1 MLKLKRYLKP
11 YIALFLGAI
20 ILLFGQALLE
30 LTLPN
35 YMSDIVNVGLQQGGI
50 TYSAPDAIDAQSMQ
64 LMQLFMSEEDRAT
77 IDGVYTQLSEGE
89 QLTELQ
95 KTFPKL
101 QSGDY
106 ALIEEHAGGIDG
118 AFSRASYALVQAMET
133 IFGQSEMGAIFGQS
147 EQSIGSVS
155 AEADSESSS
164 EGTVDMTVLHQLVPL
179 LQNEEMLS
187 SEVKDAIDSAIQTAA
202 VTPESM
208 ISQTGP
214 VMVKSIYQVLGAD
227 TDSIQ
232 TTYILIDGLK
242 MLGLTVLLTGCAIGA
257 GFCLARLGAGVGRD
271 LRRDV
276 FAKVTYFNNNE
287 MDQFSTASLI
297 TRSTND
303 ITQIQNFLSMGL
315 RMMCFAPIMGFGGL
329 IMGLSKCVSL
339 AWVLAL
345 ALIIML
351 GLILILFAVALPRFK
366 KMQKLV
372 DRLNLVSR
380 EELSGIMVVRAFA
393 NQSFMQ
399 KRFDTANRDLTS
411 NTLFVNR
418 AMATMM
424 PVMTLV
430 MNGISLL
437 IVWFGGKQIEQ
448 SNLQVGDMMAFIQY
462 AMHVIMSFL
471 FISMMFIMVPR
482 ASVSADRINEVLETE
497 SSVQDKPDA
506 KHLGSDFKGVV
517 EFQDVSFR
525 YEGADADVLEHVSF
539 TARPG
544 QTTAFIGSTGSG
556 KSTLI
561 NLIPR
566 FYDATGG
573 RVLVDGI
580 DVRDIPQQE
589 LRDKIGYVPQKGLL
603 FSGTIATNLRYGD
616 ENAPDELLQQSAD
629 IAQATEFISEL
640 EKGFDTEISQGGTN
654 VSGGQRQRLSI
665 ARALVKKAPIYIFDD
680 TFSALDFKTDAKLR
694 QALKGYTENATV
706 FIVAQRVS
714 TIMQAEQIVVL
725 DEGRVVGIGTHRE
738 LLENCK
744 TYREIAQSQLS
755 KEELA

>member
-101 QSGDY
+101 QPGDY

-118 AFSRASYALVQAMET
+118 AFSRASYALVQTMESMAAQS
-133 IFGQSEMGAIFGQS
+133 GQSAPSGSSTEGTIDLSAVGQLLS
-147 EQSIGSVS
+147 VLQNPAMQDTIEQS
-155 AEADSESSS
+155 
-164 EGTVDMTVLHQLVPL
+164 
-179 LQNEEMLS
+179 
-187 SEVKDAIDSAIQTAA
+187 IQTAA

-214 VMVKSIYQVLGAD
+214 VLVKSFYKVLGAD
-227 TDSIQ
+227 TDAIQ
-232 TTYILIDGLK
+232 TNYIIMDGLK
-242 MLGLTVLLTGCAIGA
+242 MLGLTVLLTCCAIGA

-276 FAKVTYFNNNE
+276 FARVTYFNNNE

-315 RMMCFAPIMGFGGL
+315 RMMCFAPIMGLGGL

-366 KMQKLV
+366 RMQKLV

-399 KRFDTANRDLTS
+399 KRFDSANRDLTD

-430 MNGISLL
+430 MNGISLM

-482 ASVSADRINEVLETE
+482 ASVSADRINEILETE
-497 SSVQDKPDA
+497 SSVKDKPDA
-506 KHLGSDFKGVV
+506 RHLSSDFKGVV

-566 FYDATGG
+566 FYDVTGG
-573 RVLVDGI
+573 RVLVDGV
-580 DVRDIPQQE
+580 DVRDIPQKE

-616 ENAPDELLQQSAD
+616 EDAPDELLGQSAD

-680 TFSALDFKTDAKLR
+680 TFSALDFKTDARLR

-714 TIMQAEQIVVL
+714 TIMHAEQIVVL
-725 DEGRVVGIGTHRE
+725 DEGRVVGVGTHRE
-738 LLENCK
+738 LLQNCE

>member
-101 QSGDY
+101 QPGDY

-118 AFSRASYALVQAMET
+118 AFSRASYALVQAME
-133 IFGQSEMGAIFGQS
+133 AIAGQS
-147 EQSIGSVS
+147 EQSIGAIST
-155 AEADSESSS
+155 ETDSESSS
-164 EGTVDMTVLHQLVPL
+164 EGTVDMAALHQLLPL

-187 SEVKDAIDSAIQTAA
+187 AEVKDAIDSAIQAAA
-202 VTPESM
+202 VTPESL

-214 VMVKSIYQVLGAD
+214 VMVKSIYQFLGAD
-227 TDSIQ
+227 TDAIQ
-232 TTYILIDGLK
+232 TNYIIVDGLK

-257 GFCLARLGAGVGRD
+257 GFCLAQLGAGVGRD

-276 FAKVTYFNNNE
+276 FARVTYFNNNE
-287 MDQFSTASLI
+287 MDGFSTASLI

-303 ITQIQNFLSMGL
+303 ITQVQNFLSMGL
-315 RMMCFAPIMGFGGL
+315 RMMCFAPIMGLGGL

-366 KMQKLV
+366 RMQKLV

-399 KRFDTANRDLTS
+399 KRFDSANRDLTD

-430 MNGISLL
+430 MNGISLM

-482 ASVSADRINEVLETE
+482 ASVSADRINEILETE
-497 SSVQDKPDA
+497 SSVKDKPDA
-506 KHLGSDFKGVV
+506 RHLSSDFKGVV

-566 FYDATGG
+566 FYDVTGG
-573 RVLVDGI
+573 RVLVDGV
-580 DVRDIPQQE
+580 DVRDIPQKE

-616 ENAPDELLQQSAD
+616 EDAPDELLGQSAD

-680 TFSALDFKTDAKLR
+680 TFSALDFKTDARLR

-714 TIMQAEQIVVL
+714 TIMHAEQIVVL

-738 LLENCK
+738 LLQNCE

>member
-11 YIALFLGAI
+11 YIALLLGAI
-20 ILLFGQALLE
+20 AFLFGQAMLE

-50 TYSAPDAIDAQSMQ
+50 TQSAPEAIDQQSMAM
-64 LMQLFMSEEDRAT
+64 MQMFMSEEDRQAVNGT
-77 IDGVYTQLSEGE
+77 YIQLEEGE

-95 KTFPKL
+95 KTYPNLKA
-101 QSGDY
+101 GDY
-106 ALIEEHAGGIDG
+106 ALIEHPAEGING
-118 AFSRASYALVQAMET
+118 AFSRASYALVSLVEEVNAQQE
-133 IFGQSEMGAIFGQS
+133 
-147 EQSIGSVS
+147 GSGDMQEVLS
-155 AEADSESSS
+155 NLSTLMMQP
-164 EGTVDMTVLHQLVPL
+164 EGMQMI
-179 LQNEEMLS
+179 Q
-187 SEVKDAIDSAIQTAA
+187 DAIDEAA

-214 VMVKSIYQVLGAD
+214 VMVKSFYQKLGAD
-227 TDSIQ
+227 TDAIQ
-232 TTYILIDGLK
+232 TNYIIKDGLK

-257 GFCLARLGAGVGRD
+257 GFCLARMGAGVGRD

-276 FAKVTYFNNNE
+276 FAKVTYFNNSE

-315 RMMCFAPIMGFGGL
+315 RMMCFAPIMGIGGI
-329 IMGLSKCVSL
+329 IMGLSTCVSL

-345 ALIIML
+345 ALIVML
-351 GLILILFAVALPRFK
+351 GLIVTLFSVALPRFK
-366 KMQKLV
+366 KMQSLIDK
-372 DRLNLVSR
+372 LNLVSR

-399 KRFDTANRDLTS
+399 QRFDKANKDLTS

-424 PVMTLV
+424 PAMMFV

-437 IVWFGGKQIEQ
+437 IVWFGGKQIAE

-482 ASVSADRINEVLETE
+482 ASVSADRISEILETKNK
-497 SSVQDKPDA
+497 VDDPAQPRHFDGKV
-506 KHLGSDFKGVV
+506 KGLV
-517 EFQDVSFR
+517 EFKNVSFR
-525 YEGADADVLEHVSF
+525 YDGADADVLENISF

-544 QTTAFIGSTGSG
+544 ETTAFIGSTGSG

-566 FYDATGG
+566 FYDATKGSITI
-573 RVLVDGI
+573 DGI
-580 DVRDIPQQE
+580 DVRELNQQE
-589 LRDKIGYVPQKGLL
+589 LRDNIGYVPQKGLL
-603 FSGTIATNLRYGD
+603 FSGTIASNLRYGD
-616 ENAPDELLQQSAD
+616 ENAPMEELEKSAEV
-629 IAQATEFISEL
+629 AQATEFISEL
-640 EKGFDTEISQGGTN
+640 ENGFDTEISQGGTN

-694 QALKGYTENATV
+694 KALKTYTENSTV

-725 DEGRVVGIGTHRE
+725 DEGRIVGIGKHQD
-738 LLENCK
+738 LLKNCS
-744 TYREIAQSQLS
+744 TYREIAESQLS

>member
-118 AFSRASYALVQAMET
+118 AFSRASYALVQTMESMAAQS
-133 IFGQSEMGAIFGQS
+133 GQSAPSGSSTEGTIDLSAVGQLLS
-147 EQSIGSVS
+147 MLQNPAMQDTIEQSI
-155 AEADSESSS
+155 
-164 EGTVDMTVLHQLVPL
+164 
-179 LQNEEMLS
+179 
-187 SEVKDAIDSAIQTAA
+187 QTAT
-202 VTPESM
+202 VTPESL

-214 VMVKSIYQVLGAD
+214 VLVKSFYKVLGAD
-227 TDSIQ
+227 TDAIQ
-232 TTYILIDGLK
+232 TNYIIMDGLK
-242 MLGLTVLLTGCAIGA
+242 MLGLTVLLTCCAIGA
-257 GFCLARLGAGVGRD
+257 GFCLAQLGAGVGRD

-276 FAKVTYFNNNE
+276 FARVTYFNNNE

-315 RMMCFAPIMGFGGL
+315 RMMCFAPIMGLGGL

-366 KMQKLV
+366 RMQKLV

-399 KRFDTANRDLTS
+399 KRFDSANRDLTD

-430 MNGISLL
+430 MNGISLM

-482 ASVSADRINEVLETE
+482 ASVSADRINEILETE
-497 SSVQDKPDA
+497 SSVKDKPDA
-506 KHLGSDFKGVV
+506 RHLGSDFKGVV

-566 FYDATGG
+566 FYDVTGG
-573 RVLVDGI
+573 RVLVDGV
-580 DVRDIPQQE
+580 DVRDIPQKE

-616 ENAPDELLQQSAD
+616 EDAPDELLQQSAD

-680 TFSALDFKTDAKLR
+680 TFSALDFKTDARLR

-714 TIMQAEQIVVL
+714 TIMHAEQIVVL

-738 LLENCK
+738 LLQNCE

>member
-50 TYSAPDAIDAQSMQ
+50 TYSAPEAIDAQSMQ

-118 AFSRASYALVQAMET
+118 AFSRASYALVQTMESMAAQS
-133 IFGQSEMGAIFGQS
+133 GQSAPSGSSTEGTIDLSAVGQLLS
-147 EQSIGSVS
+147 MLQNPAMQDTIEQS
-155 AEADSESSS
+155 
-164 EGTVDMTVLHQLVPL
+164 
-179 LQNEEMLS
+179 
-187 SEVKDAIDSAIQTAA
+187 IQTAA

-214 VMVKSIYQVLGAD
+214 VMVKSIYQLLGAD
-227 TDSIQ
+227 TDAIQ
-232 TTYILIDGLK
+232 TNYIIMDGLK
-242 MLGLTVLLTGCAIGA
+242 MLGLTVLLTCCAIGA
-257 GFCLARLGAGVGRD
+257 GFCLAQLGAGVGRD

-276 FAKVTYFNNNE
+276 FARVTYFNNNE

-315 RMMCFAPIMGFGGL
+315 RMMCFAPIMGLGGL

-366 KMQKLV
+366 RMQKLV

-399 KRFDTANRDLTS
+399 KRFDSANRDLTD

-430 MNGISLL
+430 MNGISLM

-482 ASVSADRINEVLETE
+482 ASVSADRINEILETE
-497 SSVQDKPDA
+497 SSVKDKPDA
-506 KHLGSDFKGVV
+506 RHLGSDFKGVV

-566 FYDATGG
+566 FYDVTGG
-573 RVLVDGI
+573 RVLVDGV
-580 DVRDIPQQE
+580 DVRDIPQKE
-589 LRDKIGYVPQKGLL
+589 LRDHIGYVPQKGLL

-616 ENAPDELLQQSAD
+616 EDAPDELLGQSAD

-680 TFSALDFKTDAKLR
+680 TFSALDFKTDARLR

-714 TIMQAEQIVVL
+714 TIMHAEQIVVL

-738 LLENCK
+738 LLQNCE

>member
-50 TYSAPDAIDAQSMQ
+50 TYSAPEAIDAQSMQ
-64 LMQLFMSEEDRAT
+64 LMQLFMSEEDRET
-77 IDGVYTQLSEGE
+77 VEGVYAALSEGE

-118 AFSRASYALVQAMET
+118 AFSRASYALVQAME
-133 IFGQSEMGAIFGQS
+133 AIAGQS
-147 EQSIGSVS
+147 EQSIGAIST
-155 AEADSESSS
+155 ETDSESSS
-164 EGTVDMTVLHQLVPL
+164 EGTVDMAALHQLLPL

-187 SEVKDAIDSAIQTAA
+187 AEVKDAIDSAIQTAA
-202 VTPESM
+202 VTPESL

-214 VMVKSIYQVLGAD
+214 VMVKSIYQFLGAD
-227 TDSIQ
+227 TDAIQ
-232 TTYILIDGLK
+232 TNYIIVDGLK

-257 GFCLARLGAGVGRD
+257 GFCLAQLGAGVGRD

-276 FAKVTYFNNNE
+276 FARVTYFNNNE

-303 ITQIQNFLSMGL
+303 ITQVQNFLSMGL
-315 RMMCFAPIMGFGGL
+315 RMMCFAPIMGLGGL

-366 KMQKLV
+366 RMQKLV

-399 KRFDTANRDLTS
+399 KRFDSANRDLTD

-430 MNGISLL
+430 MNGISLM

-482 ASVSADRINEVLETE
+482 ASVSADRINEILETE
-497 SSVQDKPDA
+497 SSVKDKPDA
-506 KHLGSDFKGVV
+506 RHLGSDFKGVV

-566 FYDATGG
+566 FYDVTGG
-573 RVLVDGI
+573 RVLVDGV
-580 DVRDIPQQE
+580 DVRDIPQKE

-616 ENAPDELLQQSAD
+616 EDAPDELLGQSAD

-680 TFSALDFKTDAKLR
+680 TFSALDFKTDARLR

-714 TIMQAEQIVVL
+714 TIMHAEQIVVL

-738 LLENCK
+738 LLQNCE

>member
-118 AFSRASYALVQAMET
+118 AFSRASYALVQTMESMAAQS
-133 IFGQSEMGAIFGQS
+133 GQSAPSGSSTEGTIDLSAVGQLLS
-147 EQSIGSVS
+147 MLQNPAMQDTIEQS
-155 AEADSESSS
+155 
-164 EGTVDMTVLHQLVPL
+164 
-179 LQNEEMLS
+179 
-187 SEVKDAIDSAIQTAA
+187 IQTAA
-202 VTPESM
+202 VTPESL

-214 VMVKSIYQVLGAD
+214 VLVKSFYKVLGAD
-227 TDSIQ
+227 TDAIQ
-232 TTYILIDGLK
+232 TNYILGDGLK
-242 MLGLTVLLTGCAIGA
+242 MLGLTVLLTCCAIGA
-257 GFCLARLGAGVGRD
+257 GFCLAQLGAGVGRD

-276 FAKVTYFNNNE
+276 FARVTYFNNNE

-303 ITQIQNFLSMGL
+303 ITQVQNFLSMGL
-315 RMMCFAPIMGFGGL
+315 RMMCFAPIMGLGGL

-366 KMQKLV
+366 RMQKLV

-399 KRFDTANRDLTS
+399 KRFDSANRDLTD

-430 MNGISLL
+430 MNGISLM

-482 ASVSADRINEVLETE
+482 ASVSADRINEILETE
-497 SSVQDKPDA
+497 SSVKDKPDA
-506 KHLGSDFKGVV
+506 RHLGSDFKGVV

-556 KSTLI
+556 KPTLI

-566 FYDATGG
+566 FYDVTGG
-573 RVLVDGI
+573 AILLNGY
-580 DVRDIPQQE
+580 DVKQFTRKD
-589 LRDKIGYVPQKGLL
+589 LRDSFGMVLQDTWLYND
-603 FSGTIATNLRYGD
+603 TIR
-616 ENAPDELLQQSAD
+616 
-629 IAQATEFISEL
+629 
-640 EKGFDTEISQGGTN
+640 
-654 VSGGQRQRLSI
+654 
-665 ARALVKKAPIYIFDD
+665 
-680 TFSALDFKTDAKLR
+680 
-694 QALKGYTENATV
+694 
-706 FIVAQRVS
+706 
-714 TIMQAEQIVVL
+714 
-725 DEGRVVGIGTHRE
+725 
-738 LLENCK
+738 
-744 TYREIAQSQLS
+744 
-755 KEELA
+755 

>member
-101 QSGDY
+101 QPGDY

-118 AFSRASYALVQAMET
+118 AFSRASYALVQTMESMAAQS
-133 IFGQSEMGAIFGQS
+133 GQSAPSGSSTEGTIDLSAVGQLLS
-147 EQSIGSVS
+147 VLQNPAMQDTIEQS
-155 AEADSESSS
+155 
-164 EGTVDMTVLHQLVPL
+164 
-179 LQNEEMLS
+179 
-187 SEVKDAIDSAIQTAA
+187 IQTAA

-214 VMVKSIYQVLGAD
+214 VLVKSFYKVLGAD
-227 TDSIQ
+227 TDAIQ
-232 TTYILIDGLK
+232 TNYIIVDGLK
-242 MLGLTVLLTGCAIGA
+242 MLGLTVLLTCCAIGA

-303 ITQIQNFLSMGL
+303 ITQVQNFLSMGL
-315 RMMCFAPIMGFGGL
+315 RMMCFAPIMGLGGL

-366 KMQKLV
+366 RMQKLV

-399 KRFDTANRDLTS
+399 KRFDSANRDLTD

-424 PVMTLV
+424 PVMMLV
-430 MNGISLL
+430 MNGISLM

-482 ASVSADRINEVLETE
+482 ASVSADRINEILETE

-506 KHLGSDFKGVV
+506 RHLGSDFKGVV

-566 FYDATGG
+566 FYDVTGG
-573 RVLVDGI
+573 RVLVDGV
-580 DVRDIPQQE
+580 DVRDIPQKE

-616 ENAPDELLQQSAD
+616 EDAPDELLGQSAD

-680 TFSALDFKTDAKLR
+680 TFSALDFKTDARLR

-714 TIMQAEQIVVL
+714 TIMHAEQIVVL

-738 LLENCK
+738 LLQNCE

>member
-106 ALIEEHAGGIDG
+106 ALIEERAGGIDG
-118 AFSRASYALVQAMET
+118 AFSRASYALVQAME
-133 IFGQSEMGAIFGQS
+133 AIAGQS
-147 EQSIGSVS
+147 EQSIGAIST
-155 AEADSESSS
+155 ETDSESSS
-164 EGTVDMTVLHQLVPL
+164 EGTVDMAALHQLLPL

-187 SEVKDAIDSAIQTAA
+187 AEVKDAIDSAIQAAA
-202 VTPESM
+202 VTPESL

-214 VMVKSIYQVLGAD
+214 VMVKSIYQFLGAD
-227 TDSIQ
+227 TDAIQ
-232 TTYILIDGLK
+232 TNYIIVDGLK

-257 GFCLARLGAGVGRD
+257 GFCLAQLGAGVGRD

-276 FAKVTYFNNNE
+276 FARVTYFNNNE

-303 ITQIQNFLSMGL
+303 ITQVQNFLSMGL
-315 RMMCFAPIMGFGGL
+315 RMMCFAPIMGLGGL

-366 KMQKLV
+366 RMQKLV

-399 KRFDTANRDLTS
+399 KRFDSANRDLTD

-430 MNGISLL
+430 MNGISLM

-482 ASVSADRINEVLETE
+482 ASVSADRINEILETE
-497 SSVQDKPDA
+497 SSVKDKPDA
-506 KHLGSDFKGVV
+506 RHLSSDFKGVV

-566 FYDATGG
+566 FYDVTGG
-573 RVLVDGI
+573 RVLVDGV
-580 DVRDIPQQE
+580 DVRDIPQKE

-616 ENAPDELLQQSAD
+616 EDAPDELLGQSAD

-680 TFSALDFKTDAKLR
+680 TFSALDFKTDARLR

-714 TIMQAEQIVVL
+714 TIMHAEQIVVL

-738 LLENCK
+738 LLQNCE